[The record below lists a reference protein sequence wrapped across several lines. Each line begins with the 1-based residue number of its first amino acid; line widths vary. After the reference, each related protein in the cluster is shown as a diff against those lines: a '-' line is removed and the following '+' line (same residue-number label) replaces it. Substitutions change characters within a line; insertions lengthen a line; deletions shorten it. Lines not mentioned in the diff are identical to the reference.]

1 MSEPEQQW
9 YFISVVNGE
18 RYGPYSAEQLEGFV
32 TSGSITRETMI
43 WTAALQDQW
52 IPATNV
58 EGLFRP
64 VENAA
69 SAHPAQPAP
78 LAQPA
83 RPQLITGAPTGSALP
98 LAQAAPLQAAP
109 LQAQPLQAAPLQA
122 QPAQPVQSAHPAQPV
137 QLVQPA
143 VATPAQASALQS
155 PMAQPAPAQRV
166 APGMIPSTMP
176 GIAQPAAPAGGLG
189 QTAALAPRLTAPG
202 SIASGEPFPSP
213 SPTKAS
219 FGLWLGLLV
228 SAPVVALLASV
239 LEVSLLSFAALPLLL
254 WAQVLGL
261 IYLHRAWSLI
271 QPGNVQV
278 SPGKAIG
285 FLFIPFFNIYWLFI
299 AIGGLPKEWNR
310 VMASHPNL
318 SQAPRLSSGIAIAAC
333 LVPVIGI
340 PLMASICKGI
350 NWLGGMQLG
359 GSGPTSPSGS
369 LTPGSASAQ
378 AGRGLRLY

>member
-58 EGLFRP
+58 EGLFAP
-64 VENAA
+64 VE
-69 SAHPAQPAP
+69 SAPSAQPAP
-78 LAQPA
+78 AAQA
-83 RPQLITGAPTGSALP
+83 TRPQLLTGAPTTSSRP

-109 LQAQPLQAAPLQA
+109 LQAQPLQASPLQA
-122 QPAQPVQSAHPAQPV
+122 QPVQPVQPLQPLQPLQPAQLV
-137 QLVQPA
+137 QPVQPA
-143 VATPAQASALQS
+143 VATAPVQASAQQS
-155 PMAQPAPAQRV
+155 PQAQPAPARQV

-176 GIAQPAAPAGGLG
+176 GIAQRAVPAGGLG
-189 QTAALAPRLTAPG
+189 QALAPGQASTG
-202 SIASGEPFPSP
+202 SVASGEPFPSP

-219 FGLWLGLLV
+219 FGLWLGLIAG
-228 SAPVVALLASV
+228 APVVAILAFLLDVAP
-239 LEVSLLSFAALPLLL
+239 LSFAAWPLLL

-271 QPGNVQV
+271 QPGNVQI

-285 FLFIPFFNIYWLFI
+285 FLFIPGFNIYWLFV

-350 NWLGGMQLG
+350 NWLGRMQLGHG
-359 GSGPTSPSGS
+359 GSGPGS
-369 LTPGSASAQ
+369 LTPGGASAQ
-378 AGRGLRLY
+378 AGGLRLY